1 MILFEQQVS
10 AFDSLMETAEIFFEE
25 DWHSL
30 PVKPRFSRLI
40 TGPSGSGK
48 TYIARCVAERLQIPY
63 YSIDSTNWMPLGVN
77 EKAAKPTW
85 VDIAS
90 FLRRTERGL
99 IIVDEVEKVGRSD
112 SLTNSTWVQFIRV
125 EMFTLFDRRL
135 PENLSIL
142 EKDGETLAPDN
153 FVAELELLQNR
164 LSRGMMI
171 IAAGAFQSIWQSRG
185 KAPIGFHA
193 NGQLHDEE
201 ELMTHAHAAQILETE
216 IVNRFASP
224 ILVMRPLGLKD
235 YEKMLSKLVCKLP
248 GKLAKDVQKIGS
260 ERLAAAAVAGLGVRW
275 LEEIVFAALA
285 KRRNTKT
292 TRKSPIDDAFSQH
305 LDLTSFVRDART

>member
-1 MILFEQQVS
+1 
-10 AFDSLMETAEIFFEE
+10 METAEVFFKE
-25 DWHSL
+25 DWHNL

-48 TYIARCVAERLQIPY
+48 TYIARCVAERLKIPFF
-63 YSIDSTNWMPLGVN
+63 SIDSTNWMPLGVN

-142 EKDGETLAPDN
+142 EKDGETLAPEK
-153 FVAELELLQNR
+153 FVAEIELLRSR
-164 LSRGMMI
+164 LSHGMMI

-185 KAPIGFHA
+185 KGPIGFRA
-193 NGQLHDEE
+193 NDRLEDDTD
-201 ELMTHAHAAQILETE
+201 LITHAQASQILETE

-224 ILVMRPLGLKD
+224 ILVMRPLCSKD
-235 YEKMLSKLVCKLP
+235 YEEMLSKLVCKLP
-248 GKLAKDVQKIGS
+248 KALAKDVQRIGS
-260 ERLAAAAVAGLGVRW
+260 QRLATAAVTGLGVRW

-285 KRRNTKT
+285 KRRNTKA
-292 TRKSPIDDAFSQH
+292 TRKDAIDDALSQH